1 MKMRKFIRILH
12 CPCTRRKSKLKQ
24 QRRLHNSSGEVMNT
38 VANLETNID
47 HVRSHEGITTVDM
60 EEYCNFSSTTTAGSS
75 VLCMTIFTWNMNGK
89 ASSLQD
95 LTKLLMGSDGDR
107 KLDLLVLGLQ
117 EVPRCNITRI
127 LKEALAETHN
137 LVEKSIMQSLQLYVF
152 VPKDYQLFI
161 TEVKVDKLSV
171 GGFGGTLVR
180 TKKGAVAISL
190 KFKGIHLLFISC
202 HLSAHEGNVEERNSE
217 LQRISKSLFSKNK
230 NLYARPTQIKVWLG
244 DLNYRIQGLD
254 TFPVRNIIQRNLHA
268 LLTSKDQLLR
278 EAERGNIFNGY
289 SEGTLAFKPTY
300 KYNVG
305 TNTYDTSHKE
315 RTPSWTDRIL
325 FKIEKYGNIEATLH
339 AYESIDSIHSSDH
352 KPVKAHL
359 CLKEANIMLQTKSS

>member
-1 MKMRKFIRILH
+1 MRKFIRILH
-12 CPCTRRKSKLKQ
+12 CSCTGRKSKLKPL
-24 QRRLHNSSGEVMNT
+24 RKLHNSSSEVMNT
-38 VANLETNID
+38 ADNLDSNID
-47 HVRSHEGITTVDM
+47 HRRSHEGITTVGT
-60 EEYCNFSSTTTAGSS
+60 EKYCNLSRTTTAGSS
-75 VLCMTIFTWNMNGK
+75 VLCMSIVTWNMNGK

-95 LTKLLMGSDGDR
+95 LAKLLTGSDGDR

-117 EVPRCNITRI
+117 EVPRCNITRT

-137 LVEKSIMQSLQLYVF
+137 LVEKSVLQSLQLYVF
-152 VPKDYQLFI
+152 APKDYQLFI
-161 TEVKVDKLSV
+161 T
-171 GGFGGTLVR
+171 
-180 TKKGAVAISL
+180 
-190 KFKGIHLLFISC
+190 GIHLVFISC

-230 NLYARPTQIKVWLG
+230 NLYARPSQVTVWLG

-254 TFPVRNIIQRNLHA
+254 TFPVRNIIQRNLHT
-268 LLTSKDQLLR
+268 LLTSKDQLLQ
-278 EAERGNIFNGY
+278 EAERGNIFDGY
-289 SEGTLAFKPTY
+289 CEGTLAFKPTY

-325 FKIEKYGNIEATLH
+325 FKIEKYGNVEATLH

-352 KPVKAHL
+352 KPVKAHM
-359 CLKEANIMLQTKSS
+359 CLKEANNKFQGK